1 MSAIATTSTPPS
13 ILSLS
18 ADTLGEIAKLNT
30 SLAEFATTEIT
41 DSNFAAANAA
51 VAKSAKIKK
60 AIEAEAKE
68 RKRKIDAQKKLV
80 DAAVE
85 SALGELTAALK
96 PINQS
101 LAAYAARKEEER
113 QAAIAEARRIEAEE
127 RARKAEEARIAA
139 EARAAQ
145 ARREAE
151 ARAEAVRQAE
161 ELRRI
166 ELARQ
171 AALKAG
177 EPLPPKPIEVVTAA
191 AAEPDPWDVP
201 EPTPAIVPEVVCA
214 DLGRVTPVARPVIPA
229 AVKTAVRTRTV
240 QKLEIFDESAIPA
253 IALNGAVLRKV
264 DNAAVTAALKAGI
277 NVPGARLV
285 SEELTYNA

>member
-1 MSAIATTSTPPS
+1 MNAIATIPSTS

-18 ADTLGEIAKLNT
+18 ADTIGQISQLKL
-30 SLAEFATTEIT
+30 SLASFATIEIT
-41 DSNFAAANAA
+41 DANFAEANGA
-51 VAKSAKIKK
+51 VSRSAKIKK
-60 AIEAEAKE
+60 AIEAEAKD
-68 RKRKIDAQKKLV
+68 RKREIDAQKKLV
-80 DAAVE
+80 DAAVDG
-85 SALGELTAALK
+85 ALGELTLALK

-166 ELARQ
+166 ELERQ

-177 EPLPPKPIEVVTAA
+177 EPLPPKAIATAPAATPEV
-191 AAEPDPWDVP
+191 DPWDEP
-201 EPTPAIVPEVVCA
+201 EPVAIVPEVVRA
-214 DLGRVTPVARPVIPA
+214 DLGRVTPVARPIIPA
-229 AVKTAVRTRTV
+229 VVKTAVRTRTI
-240 QKLEIFDESAIPA
+240 QTLEIFDESAIPA
-253 IALNGAVLRKV
+253 IASNGAVLRKV
-264 DNAAVTAALKAGI
+264 DQAAVTAALKAGVD
-277 NVPGARLV
+277 VPGARLI
-285 SEELTYNA
+285 SKESTYNA